1 MNETQAAQDKLMEDF
16 TTVVADTERLLK
28 TLASATGE
36 KAQVVRADIERNLQM
51 ARARLGEIERAAVER
66 SRAAARA
73 TDEYVHEH
81 PWQSIMAASAV
92 AAIAG
97 MVVGLLIARR

>member
-1 MNETQAAQDKLMEDF
+1 MSDTHVQDKLMEDF
-16 TTVVADTERLLK
+16 TAVVADTERLLK

-36 KAQVVRADIERNLQM
+36 KAQGVRADIERNLET
-51 ARARLGEIERAAVER
+51 ARTRLGEIERAAVER
-66 SRAAARA
+66 SRAAALA
-73 TDEYVHEH
+73 TDEYVHQH
-81 PWQSIMAASAV
+81 PWQSIVAASAV

>member
-1 MNETQAAQDKLMEDF
+1 MSNTQSAQERLMEDF
-16 TTVVADTERLLK
+16 TSVVADTERLLK
-28 TLASATGE
+28 TLAGATGE
-36 KAQVVRADIERNLQM
+36 KAQGVRAEIDRNLEL
-51 ARARLGEIERAAVER
+51 AKARLAEIEKAAVER
-66 SRAAARA
+66 GRAAALA

-97 MVVGLLIARR
+97 VVVGLLIARR